1 MSERITSVQVAAI
14 YDKATN
20 LVKKI
25 IDPKTD
31 LELGLKY
38 RPYKDEGMLRMAR
51 GDRPHP
57 LTMTDIQELTAEA
70 NEKLK
75 TWPVPNAG
83 R

>member
-1 MSERITSVQVAAI
+1 LTERLVSVQVAAI
-14 YDKATN
+14 YDLASKLT
-20 LVKKI
+20 KKI

-38 RPYKDEGMLRMAR
+38 RPYKGEGMLRLAR
-51 GDRPHP
+51 GDRPYP
-57 LTMTDIQELTAEA
+57 LTMVDIQELTAEA